1 MRNIGCLGLMF
12 LLAIPLYAQH
22 SAEYRMR
29 QAGTRLQTLH
39 NKFDEADLQWF
50 TPDFFQV
57 VPREKLIEGLKYNGK
72 QLGEIQ
78 RVRICRITDPWSG
91 ELELIGE
98 GDKRMRVIVRLETG
112 PQSRINYVLFN
123 PIDMADDTWAKLE
136 SDLAKLP
143 GKNGVSVWKLTTKI
157 EKLFSRNATESL
169 AVGSS
174 LKLLILSLLCDDIAA
189 GKRKWSDLVT
199 LREEA
204 RSLPSGQ
211 LQDWPVGSPVTLHTL
226 ATLML
231 SRSDNTAA
239 DHLMLTLGREA
250 LEEHQKKVNILHPE
264 RNQPFLRTNELFKLK
279 LVLTPQEAQ
288 SFLERTPGNKRDY
301 LSELA
306 KVPLRTPR
314 VPDVPQNIDQ
324 IEWFF
329 CTEDLARLMD
339 RLRQSPV
346 HGEVLPL
353 LAITRPF
360 DIDDF
365 AWKYLGFKGGA
376 EVGVLNLSLL
386 GQLRSNSDWYA
397 FSFTWNDSQKPL
409 NEPLWIRFVER
420 SLRLVERGRK

>member
-1 MRNIGCLGLMF
+1 MRNIGCLGLLI
-12 LLAIPLYAQH
+12 LLAPPMVAQ
-22 SAEYRMR
+22 SSMENRMK
-29 QAGTRLQTLH
+29 QAGHRLQALL

-50 TPDFFQV
+50 SPDFFQV
-57 VPREKLIEGLKYNGK
+57 ITREKLIAALQFNTK
-72 QLGEIQ
+72 QLGQIQ
-78 RVRICRITDPWSG
+78 RVRLCRITDPWSG
-91 ELELIGE
+91 ELEFIGE

-112 PQSRINYVLFN
+112 PQSRFNYVLFK
-123 PIDMADDTWAKLE
+123 PIDMADDTWSKLE

-143 GKNGVSVWKLTTKI
+143 GKNSVSVWKLTPQI

-174 LKLLILSLLCDDIAA
+174 LKLLILSKLCEDIAA
-189 GKRKWSDLVT
+189 GKRKWTDVVM
-199 LREEA
+199 LREDC

-211 LQDWPVGSPVTLHTL
+211 LQDWPAGSPVTLHTL

-250 LEEHQKKVNILHPE
+250 LEVHQKKANILHPE

-279 LVLTPQEAQ
+279 LVLTTQETQ
-288 SFLERTPGNKRDY
+288 SFLQRTPESKRDY
-301 LSELA
+301 LPELA
-306 KVPLRTPR
+306 KVPLGLPSMPEAPR
-314 VPDVPQNIDQ
+314 SIEK

-329 CTEDLARLMD
+329 CTEDLARLLD
-339 RLRQSPV
+339 QLRQSPLQA
-346 HGEVLPL
+346 EVLPL
-353 LAITRPF
+353 MAITRPF

-386 GQLRSNSDWYA
+386 GQLRSSSEWYA
-397 FSFTWNDSQKPL
+397 FSFTWNDAEKPL
-409 NEPLWIRFVER
+409 NEPLWIQFVER

>member
-1 MRNIGCLGLMF
+1 MRNIGYPGLIM
-12 LLAIPLYAQH
+12 LLAVPLYAQ
-22 SAEYRMR
+22 STAEFRMK
-29 QAGTRLQTLH
+29 QAGTRLQTLL
-39 NKFDEADLQWF
+39 NKYDETDLQWF

-57 VPREKLIEGLKYNGK
+57 VPREKLIEGLKFNSK
-72 QLGEIQ
+72 QLGLIQ
-78 RVRICRITDPWSG
+78 RVRLCKIIDPWSG
-91 ELELIGE
+91 ELELIGAD
-98 GDKRMRVIVRLETG
+98 DKRMRIMVRLETG
-112 PQSRINYVLFN
+112 PQSRFNYVLFS

-136 SDLAKLP
+136 SDLARLP
-143 GKNGVSVWKLTTKI
+143 GKNAVSVWKLTPQL
-157 EKLFSRNATESL
+157 EKLFSRNATEPL

-174 LKLLILSLLCDDIAA
+174 LKLLILSLLTDEIAA
-189 GKRKWSDLVT
+189 GKRQWTDVIA
-199 LREEA
+199 LREDV

-239 DHLMLTLGREA
+239 DHLMLALGREA
-250 LEEHQKKVNILHPE
+250 LEEHQKKANILQPE
-264 RNQPFLRTNELFKLK
+264 RNRPFLRTNELFKLK
-279 LVLTPQEAQ
+279 LVLTPQQ
-288 SFLERTPGNKRDY
+288 SLSFLQRTPESKRAY
-301 LSELA
+301 LPELD
-306 KVPLRTPR
+306 KIPLGSPR
-314 VPDVPQNIDQ
+314 MLEVPQNIDQ

-329 CTEDLARLMD
+329 CTEDLARLLD

-346 HGEVLPL
+346 QANALPL

-386 GQLRSNSDWYA
+386 GQLRSNSGWYA
-397 FSFTWNDSQKPL
+397 FSFTWNDAEKPL

>member
-1 MRNIGCLGLMF
+1 MRNIGCLGLVMLF
-12 LLAIPLYAQH
+12 AVPLYAQS
-22 SAEYRMR
+22 SAEYRMK
-29 QAGTRLQTLH
+29 QAGARLQTLL
-39 NKFDEADLQWF
+39 NKYDEADLQWF
-50 TPDFFQV
+50 SPDFFQG
-57 VPREKLIEGLKYNGK
+57 VPREKLIEGLKYNTK
-72 QLGEIQ
+72 QLGQIQ
-78 RVRICRITDPWSG
+78 RVRICKITDPWSG

-98 GDKRMRVIVRLETG
+98 DDKRMRVIVKLETG
-112 PQSRINYVLFN
+112 PQSRFNFVLFH
-123 PIDMADDTWAKLE
+123 PIDRADDTWARLE

-143 GKNGVSVWKLTTKI
+143 GKNGVSIWKLTPQI
-157 EKLFSRNATESL
+157 EKLFSRNATEPL

-189 GKRKWSDLVT
+189 GKRKWSDTIT
-199 LREEA
+199 LRDEA

-211 LQDWPVGSPVTLHTL
+211 LQDWPTGSPVTLHTL

-264 RNQPFLRTNELFKLK
+264 RNRPFLRTNELFKLK
-279 LVLTPQEAQ
+279 LVLTSQQSQ
-288 SFLERTPGNKRDY
+288 SFLQRTPESKRDY
-301 LSELA
+301 LPELA
-306 KVPLRTPR
+306 KVPLGTPR
-314 VPDVPQNIDQ
+314 MPEVPQNIDQ

-329 CTEDLARLMD
+329 CTEDLARLLD
-339 RLRQSPV
+339 RLRQSPLQA
-346 HGEVLPL
+346 EVLPL
-353 LAITRPF
+353 MAITRPF

-386 GQLRSNSDWYA
+386 GQLRSSSEWYA
-397 FSFTWNDSQKPL
+397 FSFTWNDPEKPL
-409 NEPLWIRFVER
+409 NEPLWIHFVER